1 MKRTRVVIYGNSLFL
16 DGVEASLSRR
26 AEFTVRQVNSAQ
38 PEALSLL
45 MGLQPDVV
53 IFDAQQEQS
62 LGALLRHRR
71 SLLLIGLD
79 LRSKQ
84 ATMLTSRQRR
94 VRRADELVD
103 LILRPD

>member
-1 MKRTRVVIYGNSLFL
+1 LKKTRVVIYGNSLFL
-16 DGVEASLSRR
+16 DGVEANLSRR
-26 AEFTVRQVNSAQ
+26 AEFALSKVDSAQ

-45 MGLQPDVV
+45 LSLEPDVV
-53 IFDAQQEQS
+53 IFDAKQEQS
-62 LGALLRHRR
+62 LGALLHRRR

-84 ATMLTSRQRR
+84 AAVLTNRQRR
-94 VRRADELVD
+94 VRRADDLVD

>member
-1 MKRTRVVIYGNSLFL
+1 MRKPKVVIYGNSLFL
-16 DGVEASLSRR
+16 DGVEASLNRR
-26 AEFTVRQVNSAQ
+26 AALDLSRVNSAQ

-45 MGLQPDVV
+45 IGLHPDVV

-62 LGALLRHRR
+62 IGALLHHQ

-84 ATMLTSRQRR
+84 VTVLTSRQRR
-94 VRRADELVD
+94 VRHADELVD
-103 LILRPD
+103 LILRSD